1 MQPPR
6 LDPLPPGLVSLD
18 DHQRHAA
25 QLLDAD
31 RLAFFAGA
39 AADGLTDAANRQ
51 AWSALQL
58 APRVLQHMQD
68 SHTRTRL
75 LGRTLDWPLLLAPVA
90 HQRLAHPD
98 GEIGTAFAAQ
108 ASQTGMVLSTL
119 SNTPVEQV
127 AAILQH
133 EPALAPPLWFQLYLQ
148 PDRAA
153 TLALL
158 RRAEAAGC
166 QALVLTVDAPVQ
178 GIRDAERRHP
188 LQLPPEIRPAH
199 LPPSVHQ
206 AGPGLCQGLAA
217 SAPGWDDVRWLL
229 EQTTLPLLLKGITH
243 PDDAR
248 QAQALGVAGLI
259 VSNHG
264 GRTLDSMPAS
274 ATLLPRVRQAV
285 GNDYSV
291 LVDGGIRRGTDL
303 FKALALGADAAL
315 LGRPQVFGL
324 ANAGAR
330 GVAHVLRLLRD
341 EFEAAMLLCGCAR
354 IAQIDASRLF
364 INR

>member
-18 DHQRHAA
+18 AHQRHAE
-25 QLLDAD
+25 QWLGPD
-31 RLAFFAGA
+31 RLAFFTGA
-39 AADGLTDAANRQ
+39 AADGLTDAENRA
-51 AWSALQL
+51 AWSRLQL
-58 APRVLQHMQD
+58 APRVLASMQD
-68 SHTRTRL
+68 SHTRTPL
-75 LGRTLDWPLLLAPVA
+75 LGQTLDWPLLLAPVA

-98 GEIGTAFAAQ
+98 GEIATAFAAQ
-108 ASQTGMVLSTL
+108 VSQTGMVLSTL

-148 PDRAA
+148 PDRAD

-158 RRAEAAGC
+158 RRAEATGC

-188 LQLPPEIRPAH
+188 LQWPPEIRSAH
-199 LPPSVHQ
+199 LPAAVHQ
-206 AGPGLCQGLAA
+206 PGAGLCQGLAS
-217 SAPGWDDVRWLL
+217 SAPTWDDVRWLL
-229 EQTTLPLLLKGITH
+229 DQTALPLLLKGITH

-248 QAQALGVAGLI
+248 LAQSLGVAGLI

-264 GRTLDSMPAS
+264 GRTLDTMPAT

-285 GNDYSV
+285 GSGFPV

-324 ANAGAR
+324 GNAGAR

-341 EFEAAMLLCGCAR
+341 EFEAAMLLCGCPHV
-354 IAQIDASRLF
+354 ASIQPSHLF
-364 INR
+364 ID